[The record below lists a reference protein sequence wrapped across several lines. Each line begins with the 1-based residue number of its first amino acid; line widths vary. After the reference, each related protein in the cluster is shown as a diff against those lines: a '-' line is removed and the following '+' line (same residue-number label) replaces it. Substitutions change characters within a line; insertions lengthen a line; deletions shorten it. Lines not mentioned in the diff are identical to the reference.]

1 MINSKQINSKQI
13 NGKQINSKQ
22 INGKQIDFNI
32 CRSKFLCIN
41 NFRKYKISLIV
52 FIDQDKKQKCLF
64 LAISDKFSLNTHRL
78 KSLCNRRSHVSSDD
92 NHKAKHVAFRTCNHT
107 AFAFCDHDDHGWI
120 DSCLNTSI
128 TRSLL
133 LLDQLKSQFTAP

>member
-13 NGKQINSKQ
+13 NGKQ

-64 LAISDKFSLNTHRL
+64 LAISDKFSLNTHRV
-78 KSLCNRRSHVSSDD
+78 KSLCTDEVMCRASD

-107 AFAFCDHDDHGWI
+107 TFTFCHHDDHGWI
-120 DSCLNTSI
+120 D
-128 TRSLL
+128 R
-133 LLDQLKSQFTAP
+133 